1 MSVAECKKRI
11 KAKPFNTDFVNQV
24 RKANEYCNACYQTA
38 PQLYFDSI
46 FTGGQMPLINVAQ
59 LEKLY
64 TPDIMS
70 RAVNVLQTQVKRYCG
85 TGVYVSRI

>member
-1 MSVAECKKRI
+1 
-11 KAKPFNTDFVNQV
+11 
-24 RKANEYCNACYQTA
+24 
-38 PQLYFDSI
+38 
-46 FTGGQMPLINVAQ
+46 MPLINVAQ